1 MKIGT
6 LALAAA
12 MAFTSG
18 TAALAQGDFY
28 RGKQLKIVVG
38 SEAGG
43 GFSSYSLL
51 LSAYL
56 SKNIPGNPAK
66 LTIYSSPCTV
76 SVAFLRFPA

>member
-6 LALAAA
+6 LALATF

-18 TAALAQGDFY
+18 TAALAQSDFY

-51 LSAYL
+51 LSAHL
-56 SKNIPGNPAK
+56 GKHIPAATPPFR
-66 LTIYSSPCTV
+66 SSIGRARAASTP
-76 SVAFLRFPA
+76 